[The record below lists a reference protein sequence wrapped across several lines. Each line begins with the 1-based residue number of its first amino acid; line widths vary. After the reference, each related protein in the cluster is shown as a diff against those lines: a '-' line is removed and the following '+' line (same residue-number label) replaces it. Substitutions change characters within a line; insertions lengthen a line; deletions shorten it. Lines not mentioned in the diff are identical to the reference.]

1 MMLMLLPLL
10 LLLLCLMLMVGV
22 VLMVLRHVVVNVWSR
37 RRMCTINGGKCCS
50 CSCL

>member
-1 MMLMLLPLL
+1 MMLMLVLL
-10 LLLLCLMLMVGV
+10 VLLLCLMLMVGV
-22 VLMVLRHVVVNVWSR
+22 VLMVLRHVVVNVGSR